1 MTRFFWA
8 GVFYLLLAIL
18 VLSLLVSLLTVKS
31 YFADQ
36 QILQKIVKAK
46 DQELVLIVRPVD
58 SPKKESKPNCWVPYY
73 DTSVMG
79 IVFMELEQVLLGY
92 YDREDITCLD
102 HLYQLVSSLGPAQ
115 SLKLSL
121 TWNKKSGLYQVID
134 HTPVTTLKTVF
145 WMSLP
150 FLVALTL
157 LGLMRLAGIK
167 MSWRRRP
174 IR

>member
-73 DTSVMG
+73 DTSV
-79 IVFMELEQVLLGY
+79 
-92 YDREDITCLD
+92 
-102 HLYQLVSSLGPAQ
+102 
-115 SLKLSL
+115 
-121 TWNKKSGLYQVID
+121 NKKSGLYHVID